1 MNTLQKSVKTATK
14 SVPAVGQLAEAATN
28 LVGLSRY
35 QNTPLHLQLENVP
48 APIGATSEGVK
59 VSISTLS
66 NGIRVVSRET
76 NEPLSNV
83 GLYVDV
89 GSRYL
94 APHSSAACHYM
105 SDMQMT
111 WMPTKTRSLLQAST
125 DFFRMGGGLQITPFR
140 DCMLY
145 RAECFRADTQPI
157 MDILADLALNSEFED
172 WIVGDRHDEYLW
184 RRGDQLQNTEELIPE
199 LMHQAAYNGNT
210 YGLNMYADDM
220 SIKEMNGELM
230 RYVQGTF
237 FQPSRII
244 AVGTGVNH
252 EMLEDIAFNSLGH
265 LREGEG
271 SQSASVTKAAPQ
283 YTGGDLRLRR
293 NLDDGQV
300 HLGLA
305 FETENW
311 HSKDLMA
318 MCVLNMMMGG
328 GGSFSAGGP
337 GKGMYTRLY
346 QEALARYSWINHI
359 SCSHSIYEDT
369 ALFCYYATSLPEHA
383 GRLVGVMVEQAK
395 AAADKA
401 PSAQELER
409 AKTALA
415 NNICYEYER
424 REVQFE
430 DIARQTAVYG
440 KHRSP
445 HDWQEEIK
453 AVSADDVQRV
463 AQRMI
468 KKPPTLAACG
478 GELAYVPVYSDLVN
492 KFN

>member
-1 MNTLQKSVKTATK
+1 MNTLTKTAKTASK
-14 SVPAVGQLAEAATN
+14 QVPAVGQLAEAASN
-28 LVGLSRY
+28 LLGVSSYR
-35 QNTPLHLQLENVP
+35 NIPLHEQLSDAP
-48 APIGATSEGVK
+48 APVGADSTGVK
-59 VSISTLS
+59 VGISTLQ
-66 NGIRVVSRET
+66 NGVRVVSRET

-83 GLYVDV
+83 GLYVDT

-94 APHSSAACHYM
+94 APHSSPACHYM
-105 SDMQMT
+105 ADMQMT

-145 RAECFRADTQPI
+145 RAECFRTDTQAI
-157 MDILADLALNSEFED
+157 MDIVADLALNSEFED
-172 WIVGDRHDEYLW
+172 WIVHDRHDEYLW
-184 RRGDQLQNTEELIPE
+184 RRGDQLQNTEELMPE
-199 LMHQAAYNGNT
+199 LMHQAAYQGNT
-210 YGLNMYADDM
+210 YGLPSFGDDTNVHEM
-220 SIKEMNGELM
+220 SGELM
-230 RYVQGTF
+230 RFVQGTF

-244 AVGTGVNH
+244 CVGTGVSH
-252 EMLEDIAFNSLGH
+252 EQLEDIAFNSLGH

-271 SQSASVTKAAPQ
+271 ASSNVTKAAPQ
-283 YTGGDLRLRR
+283 YTGGDLRLKRH
-293 NLDDGQV
+293 LDDGQV
-300 HLGLA
+300 HLGLC

-318 MCVLNMMMGG
+318 MCVLNMLMGG

-346 QEALARYSWINHI
+346 QDALARYNWINHI
-359 SCSHSIYEDT
+359 SCSHSIYDDT

-383 GRLVGVMVEQAK
+383 GRLLEVMTTQAK
-395 AAADKA
+395 QAASKQA
-401 PSAQELER
+401 SAAELDR
-409 AKTALA
+409 AKTALS

-440 KHRSP
+440 RHRGP
-445 HDWQEEIK
+445 AEWREEIM
-453 AVSADDVQRV
+453 AVSADDVTRV
-463 AQRMI
+463 AQKML

-478 GELAYVPVYSDLVN
+478 AELSYVPVYSELAS
-492 KFN
+492 KF

>member
-1 MNTLQKSVKTATK
+1 MSTNTLQRAVKTATK
-14 SVPAVGQLAEAATN
+14 QVPAVGQIAEAATN
-28 LVGLSRY
+28 LVGLSSYR
-35 QNTPLHLQLENVP
+35 NVPLHLQLPDIPE
-48 APIGATSEGVK
+48 PIGATSEGVK
-59 VSISTLS
+59 VEISTLS
-66 NGIRVVSRET
+66 NGVRVVSRET

-83 GLYVDV
+83 GLYVEV

-94 APHSSAACHYM
+94 APHSSAAVHYM

-125 DFFRMGGGLQITPFR
+125 DFFRMGSGLQITPFR

-145 RAECFRADTQPI
+145 RAECFRGDTQAV
-157 MDILADLALNSEFED
+157 MDIVADLALNAEFED
-172 WIVGDRHDEYLW
+172 WIVSDRHDEYLW
-184 RRGDQLQNTEELIPE
+184 RRGDQLQNTEELMPE

-210 YGLNMYADDM
+210 YGLPLYGDDANINEM
-220 SIKEMNGELM
+220 SGELL
-230 RYVQGTF
+230 RFVQGTF

-244 AVGTGVNH
+244 AVGTGVSH
-252 EMLEDIAFNSLGH
+252 AMLEDIAFNSLGH

-271 SQSASVTKAAPQ
+271 ASNTVTKAAPQ
-283 YTGGDLRLRR
+283 YTGGDLRLKRS
-293 NLDDGQV
+293 LDDGQV
-300 HLGLA
+300 HLGLC
-305 FETENW
+305 FESESW

-346 QEALARYSWINHI
+346 QDALARYSWINHI

-383 GRLVGVMVEQAK
+383 GRLLEVMVHQAK
-395 AAADKA
+395 QAAEKA
-401 PSAQELER
+401 PSPQELDR

-440 KHRSP
+440 KHRGP
-445 HDWQEEIK
+445 AEWREEIR
-453 AVSADDVQRV
+453 AITAEDVSRV
-463 AQRMI
+463 AQKMI

-478 GELAYVPVYSDLVN
+478 GELSYVPVYSELMS
-492 KFN
+492 KL

>member
-1 MNTLQKSVKTATK
+1 
-14 SVPAVGQLAEAATN
+14 
-28 LVGLSRY
+28 
-35 QNTPLHLQLENVP
+35 
-48 APIGATSEGVK
+48 
-59 VSISTLS
+59 
-66 NGIRVVSRET
+66 
-76 NEPLSNV
+76 
-83 GLYVDV
+83 
-89 GSRYL
+89 
-94 APHSSAACHYM
+94 
-105 SDMQMT
+105 
-111 WMPTKTRSLLQAST
+111 MPTKTRSLLQAST

-145 RAECFRADTQPI
+145 RAECFRSDTQAI
-157 MDILADLALNSEFED
+157 MDIVADLALNSEFED
-172 WIVGDRHDEYLW
+172 WIAKDRHDEYMW

-199 LMHQAAYNGNT
+199 LMHQAAYSGNT
-210 YGLNMYADDM
+210 YGLPMYADEH
-220 SIKEMNGELM
+220 SIGEMRGELL
-230 RYVQGTF
+230 RFVQGTF
-237 FQPSRII
+237 FQPARII
-244 AVGTGVNH
+244 CVGTGVNH

-271 SQSASVTKAAPQ
+271 SGSNVTKAAPQ
-283 YTGGDLRLRR
+283 YTGGDIRLKRT
-293 NLDDGQV
+293 LDDGQV
-300 HLGLA
+300 HMGLA

-328 GGSFSAGGP
+328 GGLFSAGGP

-383 GRLVGVMVEQAK
+383 GRLLGVMVDQAK

-401 PSAQELER
+401 PTPQELER

-445 HDWQEEIK
+445 HEWQEEIK
-453 AVSADDVQRV
+453 AVKAEDVQRV
-463 AQRMI
+463 AQRML
-468 KKPPTLAACG
+468 KKAPTLAAVG
-478 GELAYVPVYSDLVN
+478 GELSYVPIYSELAA